1 MKIRHTSKAG
11 EDDPLKKH
19 ERHYRQKLKRQT
31 LSFSNYLYLLTL

>member
-19 ERHYRQKLKRQT
+19 ERHYRQKLNSGISKT
-31 LSFSNYLYLLTL
+31 NI